1 MRPTYDVSH
10 VRSLLPV
17 LTDWTY
23 LNTGTVGVMPQP
35 VLEKHLQNITEY
47 EVGGHP
53 AQARAVELADRSKG
67 TLAALLGVPADQIA
81 FNRNATDGINFV
93 AAGFPLISGDEV
105 ITTTEEH
112 PAMVIPWLAAC
123 DRAGATLRFVD
134 ISPDAD
140 EFCSMVRDSL
150 SDRTRLIA
158 VSQVSCETGT
168 RLPVEEL
175 RSVVGDDVAILIDAS
190 QSVGQ
195 FPVDIPPLSA
205 NFVIGNGHKWLAG
218 PKGTGFAWFKP
229 ESIHLAPPVY
239 FASDTV
245 DPHWSRPHYQQDPAP
260 GIKLS
265 DHASRYEFGT
275 RSWHLFGALHDAI
288 THQADLGWESI
299 YSYVD
304 AISSSL
310 KVNLSEIDGVTVLT
324 PDRWQESSGIVTFA
338 LKGWRGDDLSRKLWD
353 EYRIAQRRVE
363 APSSVRVS
371 CSYFTNEDDCARLL
385 DAVTEIAGDN

>member
-1 MRPTYDVSH
+1 MHETYDVSH

-17 LTDWTY
+17 LSEWTY

-35 VLEKHLQNITEY
+35 VLDTHLQYIADY
-47 EVGGHP
+47 ELGGHP
-53 AQARAVELADRSKG
+53 AQSRAVELADRSKE
-67 TLAALLGVPADQIA
+67 TLANLLNVPANEIA

-93 AAGFPLISGDEV
+93 AAGFPLASGDEV

-123 DRAGATLRFVD
+123 ERAGATLRFVD
-134 ISPDAD
+134 VSADVD
-140 EFCSMVRDSL
+140 EFTSAVRTKL
-150 SDRTRLIA
+150 TDRTRL
-158 VSQVSCETGT
+158 VTLSQVSCETGT
-168 RLPVEEL
+168 RIPVEAL
-175 RSVVGDDVAILIDAS
+175 RGVVGDDVAILVDAS

-195 FPVDIPPLSA
+195 FTVDILSLSA
-205 NFVIGNGHKWLAG
+205 DFVIGNGHKWLAG

-229 ESIHLAPPVY
+229 ESIHLAPPAY

-245 DPHWSRPHYQQDPAP
+245 DPHWSRVHYQQDPAP

-265 DHASRYEFGT
+265 NEAARYEFGT

-288 THQADLGWESI
+288 AYQADLGWEAI
-299 YSYVD
+299 NAHVD

-310 KVNLSEIDGVTVLT
+310 KANLSEIEGVTVLT
-324 PDRWQESSGIVTFA
+324 PDKWEDSSGIVTFS
-338 LKGWRGDDLSRKLWD
+338 LKGWNGVELSRKLWD

-371 CSYFTNEDDCARLL
+371 CSYFTNEDDCSRLL
-385 DAVTEIAGDN
+385 DAVSAIAGNS